1 MEEQAADYL
10 VVGGGV
16 AGLQAAISASAHGT
30 VLVANKGQGCSPLAQ
45 GGLAV
50 ALEEPDRGRGHIE
63 DTLLAGK
70 GECDPEAVSVMV
82 REGPARVNALIA
94 WGARFDRGPD
104 GGLALAREGAHRRR
118 RILRAGGDATG
129 REIVRALEARA
140 RGIPAITW
148 WGDHFASELLVAH
161 GRVVGALLLGPDGTD
176 SDGPTPV
183 VVAARAVLLAAGGA
197 GQVYRRTTNPPSA
210 TGDGIAMARRAGAE
224 LRHMEFV
231 QFHPTTLAEP
241 YPPFLLTEAMRGEGA
256 RLVNARGEAFMKR
269 YHPMGDLA
277 PRDDVARAIWH
288 EMRATGV
295 PHVFLDAT
303 GFPPEELRGR
313 FPTVTA
319 TCADLGLDLAA
330 EPAPVAP
337 SAHFMM
343 GGVRVDAGGRSTV
356 PGLIATGEVA
366 CSGVHGANRLASNSL
381 LEALVFGARAGEG
394 VAADRGPGPD
404 AAAARAA
411 AEALT
416 AARGAG
422 RGESPARVRRALQAR
437 MSDEAGLVRN
447 GRDLTRT
454 LRWIEAAFGRMRYDP
469 LDAEAMECLN
479 LLTVAREIARAALA
493 RPRSVG
499 AHFRSDEAEQS
510 EAAGIAG

>member
-1 MEEQAADYL
+1 MEERTVDFL

-16 AGLQAAISASAHGT
+16 AGLQAAIRASAHGT
-30 VLVANKGQGCSPLAQ
+30 VLVATKGQGCSPLAQ

-50 ALEEPDRGRGHIE
+50 ALDEPDRGRGHIE

-70 GECDPEAVSVMV
+70 GECDPDAVRVMV
-82 REGPARVNALIA
+82 REGPERVNALIA
-94 WGARFDRGPD
+94 WGAKFDRGPD
-104 GGLALAREGAHRRR
+104 GRLALAREGAHRRR

-129 REIVRALEARA
+129 REIVRALEAQA
-140 RGIPAITW
+140 RDIPAIEW
-148 WGDHFASELLVAH
+148 WGDHFVSELLVSG
-161 GRVVGALLLGPDGTD
+161 GRVVGALLIGPEG
-176 SDGPTPV
+176 PV
-183 VVAARAVLLAAGGA
+183 VVSSRAVLLAAGGA
-197 GQVYRRTTNPPSA
+197 GQVYRRTSNPESA

-241 YPPFLLTEAMRGEGA
+241 YPPFLLTEAMRGDGA

-303 GFPPEELRGR
+303 GFPPEELKAR

-343 GGVRVDAGGRSTV
+343 GGVRVDEDGRTTV
-356 PGLIATGEVA
+356 PGLYATGEVA

-381 LEALVFGARAGEG
+381 LEALVFGARAGEA
-394 VAADRGPGPD
+394 VTADAATAPD

-411 AEALT
+411 AEALP
-416 AARGAG
+416 AARGPG
-422 RGESPARVRRALQAR
+422 RGDDPERVRRALQAR
-437 MSDEAGLVRN
+437 MSDDAGLVRG
-447 GRDLTRT
+447 GRDLART
-454 LRWIEAAFGRMRYDP
+454 LRWIESAFGRVRYDP
-469 LDAEAMECLN
+469 LDIGAMECLN
-479 LLTVAREIARAALA
+479 LLTVAREIAGAALA

-499 AHFRSDEAEQS
+499 AHFRSDEAETG

>member
-1 MEEQAADYL
+1 MEERTTDFL

-16 AGLQAAISASAHGT
+16 AGLQAAICASARGT

-50 ALEEPDRGRGHIE
+50 AMEEPDKGRGHIE

-70 GECDPEAVSVMV
+70 GECDPDAVRVMV
-82 REGPARVNALIA
+82 REGPERVNALIA
-94 WGARFDRGPD
+94 WGARFDRDPD
-104 GGLALAREGAHRRR
+104 GRLALAREGAHSRR

-129 REIVRALEARA
+129 REIVRALEAQA
-140 RGIPAITW
+140 GGIPDIAW
-148 WGDHFASELLVAH
+148 LGDHFVSELLVAR
-161 GRVVGALLLGPDGTD
+161 GRVVGALLLGPGG
-176 SDGPTPV
+176 SGPV
-183 VVAARAVLLAAGGA
+183 RVAARAVLLAAGGA
-197 GQVYRRTTNPPSA
+197 GQVYRRTSNPISA
-210 TGDGIAMARRAGAE
+210 TGDGIAMARRVGAD

-256 RLVNARGEAFMKR
+256 RLISARGEAFMKR

-303 GFPPEELRGR
+303 GFAPEDLKAR

-319 TCADLGLDLAA
+319 TCAALGLDLAV

-343 GGVRVDAGGRSTV
+343 GGVRVDSAGRSTV
-356 PGLIATGEVA
+356 PGLFATGEVA

-381 LEALVFGARAGEG
+381 LEALVFGARAGEA
-394 VAADRGPGPD
+394 VAAEGGPAPD
-404 AAAARAA
+404 PAAADAA
-411 AEALT
+411 AEALV
-416 AARGAG
+416 AG
-422 RGESPARVRRALQAR
+422 RAGGRGDRPARVRRALQER
-437 MSDEAGLVRN
+437 MSDDVGLVRN
-447 GRDLTRT
+447 GRDLART
-454 LRWIEAAFGRMRYDP
+454 LRWIEAAFGRVRYDP
-469 LDAEAMECLN
+469 LDVEAMECLN

-499 AHFRSDEAEQS
+499 AHFRSDETDFS
-510 EAAGIAG
+510 EAAGVAG

>member
-1 MEEQAADYL
+1 MEERITDTL

-16 AGLQAAISASAHGT
+16 AGLQAAICASARGS
-30 VLVANKGQGCSPLAQ
+30 VLVANKGEGCSPLAQ

-50 ALEEPDRGRGHIE
+50 ALGEPDRGRGHIE

-70 GECDPEAVSVMV
+70 GECDPDAVRLMV
-82 REGPARVNALIA
+82 REGPERVNALIA
-94 WGARFDRGPD
+94 WGARFDRDPD
-104 GGLALAREGAHRRR
+104 GRLALAREGAHSRR

-129 REIVRALEARA
+129 REIVRALEVQAK
-140 RGIPAITW
+140 GIPAIQW
-148 WGDHFASELLVAH
+148 ADGHFVSELLVAR
-161 GRVVGALLLGPDGTD
+161 GRVVGALLLGPGGA
-176 SDGPTPV
+176 GPV
-183 VVAARAVLLAAGGA
+183 RVAARAVLLAAGGA
-197 GQVYRRTTNPPSA
+197 GQVYRRTSNPASA

-295 PHVFLDAT
+295 RHVLLDAT
-303 GFPPEELRGR
+303 GMPARELALR

-319 TCADLGLDLAA
+319 ACAALGLDLAA

-343 GGVRVDAGGRSTV
+343 GGVRVDPAGRSTV
-356 PGLIATGEVA
+356 PGLFATGEVA

-381 LEALVFGARAGEG
+381 LEALVFGARAGEA
-394 VAADRGPGPD
+394 VADEAGPD
-404 AAAARAA
+404 AAAARDA
-411 AEALT
+411 AEALV
-416 AARGAG
+416 AG
-422 RGESPARVRRALQAR
+422 RAGTQGERPARVRRALQGR
-437 MSDEAGLVRN
+437 MWDDVGLVRN
-447 GRDLTRT
+447 GHDLERT
-454 LRWIEAAFGRMRYDP
+454 LRWIEAAFGRVRYDP
-469 LDAEAMECLN
+469 LDPEAMECLN

-499 AHFRSDEAEQS
+499 AHFRSDETALS
-510 EAAGIAG
+510 EAAGVAG

>member
-1 MEEQAADYL
+1 MEERTTDFL

-16 AGLQAAISASAHGT
+16 AGLQAALCAASHGS
-30 VLVANKGQGCSPLAQ
+30 VLIANKGQGCSPLAQ

-70 GECDPEAVSVMV
+70 GECDPDAVRVMV
-82 REGPARVNALIA
+82 REGPERVQALIA
-94 WGARFDRGPD
+94 WGARFDRDPD
-104 GGLALAREGAHRRR
+104 GSLALAREGAHRRR

-129 REIVRALEARA
+129 REIVRALEDRARA
-140 RGIPAITW
+140 TPAITW
-148 WGDHFASELLVAH
+148 ADDRFVSELLVAN
-161 GRVVGALLLGPDGTD
+161 GRVVGALLLGPDGMQ
-176 SDGPTPV
+176 PV
-183 VVAARAVLLAAGGA
+183 VVTARAVLLAAGGA
-197 GQVYRRTTNPPSA
+197 GQAYRRTSNPESA

-241 YPPFLLTEAMRGEGA
+241 YPPFLLTEALRGEGA

-277 PRDDVARAIWH
+277 PRDDVARAIWR

-295 PHVFLDAT
+295 PRVFLDAT
-303 GFPPEELRGR
+303 ALSAEALRER
-313 FPTVTA
+313 FPTVTE
-319 TCADLGLDLAA
+319 TCAGLGLDLSA
-330 EPAPVAP
+330 ERVPVAP

-343 GGVRVDAGGRSTV
+343 GGVGVDSGGRSSV
-356 PGLIATGEVA
+356 PGLFATGEVA

-381 LEALVFGARAGEG
+381 LEALVFGARAGEA
-394 VAADRGPGPD
+394 VTAEPAPDPAAV
-404 AAAARAA
+404 RAA
-411 AEALT
+411 AEALV
-416 AARGAG
+416 AG
-422 RGESPARVRRALQAR
+422 RGQAGGDRPARVRRALQAR
-437 MSDEAGLVRN
+437 MSEDAGLVRN
-447 GRDLTRT
+447 GRDLART
-454 LRWIEAAFGRMRYDP
+454 VRWIEAAFGRVRYDP
-469 LDAEAMECLN
+469 LDVEAMECLN

-499 AHFRSDEAEQS
+499 AHFRSDETEVS